1 MKSVLAD
8 ICMKGDAV
16 ALSEFLKGET
26 EPVDLR
32 QAIGWADNDGAELE
46 SPPIFVCIDYGHTEC
61 VSRLLDSGASPNLQD
76 ANDYTPA
83 QWAAWKGYV
92 DILRLLIDRGA
103 SIDQQTLD
111 LAQEEDGTATPD
123 VMGLIRQHMDPYA
136 DLNGD
141 EDEIMMKACR
151 EGDAQKVKAMLAE
164 GYDYNK
170 WKAEDGKYQFFSP
183 MNMAVKRGH
192 IEIVQLFMEE
202 GVHVEIGEMEATPE
216 GPPTVE
222 APSEQNTQEEF
233 QEMAKKMAADMVA
246 EEGAP
251 HETPDSSPL

>member
-1 MKSVLAD
+1 M
-8 ICMKGDAV
+8 
-16 ALSEFLKGET
+16 
-26 EPVDLR
+26 
-32 QAIGWADNDGAELE
+32 
-46 SPPIFVCIDYGHTEC
+46 
-61 VSRLLDSGASPNLQD
+61 
-76 ANDYTPA
+76 
-83 QWAAWKGYV
+83 
-92 DILRLLIDRGA
+92 
-103 SIDQQTLD
+103 
-111 LAQEEDGTATPD
+111 D
-123 VMGLIRQHMDPYA
+123 VGGSMDPYA
-136 DLNGD
+136 HLDGD
-141 EDEIMMKACR
+141 QDEIMMKACR
-151 EGDAQKVKAMLAE
+151 EGDAQKVTAMLAD

-222 APSEQNTQEEF
+222 APSEQITQEEF
-233 QEMAKKMAADMVA
+233 QEMAEKMAADMVA